1 MKKRLFIAFLIIFSK
16 AASQENVGLEN
27 RYPDFFVIEG
37 DTIVRSEIDLKE
49 VIVFQPLRFDNYDE
63 AKRYVLLRRR
73 TRKVYPYAKLAAE
86 RMNVLSER
94 LQSIK
99 SKRKR
104 KVYIKRMESFVYD
117 EFEEELK
124 KLSRSQGRILIKLV
138 HRQTGYS
145 THQLVKELRNGWR
158 AFVYQTTASLFK
170 LSLKSTYDPETVYE
184 DYLIED
190 ILQRGFSD
198 GSLEKQ
204 PKALDYNID
213 SLYLKWKEKNRL
225 YYHLKKNKP
234 IKSLYLRGLWLNKK

>member
-1 MKKRLFIAFLIIFSK
+1 MKKLLYLAFLIIFSK
-16 AASQENVGLEN
+16 TVSQKNEGLEN

-73 TRKVYPYAKLAAE
+73 IRKVYPYAKLAAE

-94 LQSIK
+94 LQIIK

-104 KVYIKRMESFVYD
+104 KVYTKRMESFVYD

-158 AFVYQTTASLFK
+158 AFIYQTTASLYK

-213 SLYLKWKEKNRL
+213 SLYLEWKEKKPPL
-225 YYHLKKNKP
+225 SLPKKK
-234 IKSLYLRGLWLNKK
+234 